1 MDSKRIDIFKEFAS
15 YIEYPMV
22 VFEAESGKILDI
34 NDEAKQ
40 LLGNDVKN
48 IHIEPGRVL
57 TKRDFWNMLKSKK
70 SLIWHRIRM
79 VTDGNEHL
87 VSGLVNETSVDGELI
102 YSVMFE
108 LRADMNIGSLTLER
122 IVNHGRIIAVHVGLD
137 EDGKR
142 HVEYASQN
150 ITQYGYSRVELY
162 DNGMMLEDMVC
173 PEDVENF
180 EEDMKMAV
188 EQQMDESSH
197 ECRILT
203 VEKDLVPVRMLIHYN
218 YDDNGVLTDYEVLAL
233 DRKEELKNRDENQYL
248 SDAISKMKSVVIVK
262 SFQAGRRILKYISP
276 NANILGMNVDA
287 LRQGNKLTED
297 YVHPE
302 DRDLV
307 IDSIY
312 QAVANGVAELDN
324 TFRIVRDDGKMVW
337 VEAHLTIN
345 RISDGEAEVAFLVN
359 DITEQKEMEQEV
371 ANMIMASEEKLAMSV
386 EYQKTDVHKDHDIFE
401 VGSRLQLMAES
412 VGVYAGYYIVALAE
426 DGRLLTNPIGPAKNM
441 GVFYDIVERPEIQV
455 KINEIREQVKIQKIS
470 KSVDFDLAG
479 IPVSMTFA
487 PIIVNEAVKA
497 FWVLAAIDGEG
508 IVEMGD
514 MIEAQWQLASK
525 IVNDFYEKDRIE
537 EAIKNKK
544 LTEFKL
550 KREKQERKVLQELLN
565 IALKEGE
572 AGLGEMCQR
581 IGMYL
586 SVSYIGIYTENRETE
601 NAGKYFIWTQT
612 DDENVFF
619 DRMELSVSEI
629 KEIEKLTEEKS
640 GISATIRS
648 KKPFMSELL
657 HNSNMKFIAIEIM
670 TPGVDAGGYIAFG
683 DPSRE
688 EKFDKNEQYFVAT
701 ATKLIQQVVFQKQY
715 VVKKDTIREGFL
727 ETYDHIRDA
736 VFVKNN
742 ETGEII
748 FANKAMDKLFG
759 YSLVGIKAQ
768 EIVNDQLEQYRQ
780 ISGIK
785 KRFIA
790 NNKVSKWQSY
800 LKELDQIMNVVEIK
814 LNVFTTADLSLV
826 ILKKNKNK

>member
-79 VTDGNEHL
+79 VTDGNEQL

-173 PEDVENF
+173 PEDVENL

-218 YDDNGVLTDYEVLAL
+218 YDGNGVLTDYEVLAL

-470 KSVDFDLAG
+470 KSVDIDLAG

>member
-1 MDSKRIDIFKEFAS
+1 MDSKRLDIFKEFAS

-22 VFEAESGKILDI
+22 VFEAESGKVLDI

-40 LLGNDVKN
+40 LLGNDVKS

-87 VSGLVNETSVDGELI
+87 VSGLVNETSVDGILI

-108 LRADMNIGSLTLER
+108 LRADMTIGSLTLER
-122 IVNHGRIIAVHVGLD
+122 IVNHGRIIAVHVSLD

-173 PEDVENF
+173 PEDVENL

-337 VEAHLTIN
+337 VETHLTIN

-386 EYQKTDVHKDHDIFE
+386 EYQKTDVHRDHDIFE

-470 KSVDFDLAG
+470 KSVDINLAG
-479 IPVSMTFA
+479 IPVRMTFA

-572 AGLGEMCQR
+572 ARLGEMCQR

-640 GISATIRS
+640 GISATIKS
-648 KKPFMSELL
+648 KKPFMAELL

>member
-22 VFEAESGKILDI
+22 VFEADSGKVLDI

-57 TKRDFWNMLKSKK
+57 TKQDFWNMLKSKK

-87 VSGLVNETSVDGELI
+87 VAGLVNETSVDGVLI

-108 LRADMNIGSLTLER
+108 LRADMTIGSLTLER
-122 IVNHGRIIAVHVGLD
+122 IVNHGRIIAVHVSLD

-173 PEDVENF
+173 PEDFENL
-180 EEDMKMAV
+180 EEDMRMAV

-233 DRKEELKNRDENQYL
+233 DRKEELKSRDENQYL
-248 SDAISKMKSVVIVK
+248 SDAMSKMKSVVVVK

-276 NANILGMNVDA
+276 NATILGMNVDA

-297 YVHPE
+297 YIHPE

-312 QAVANGVAELDN
+312 QAVANGVGELDN
-324 TFRIVRDDGKMVW
+324 SFRIVRDDGRMIW

-359 DITEQKEMEQEV
+359 DITEQKEMEQEI
-371 ANMIMASEEKLAMSV
+371 ASMIMASEEKLAMSV
-386 EYQKTDVHKDHDIFE
+386 EHQKLDVHKDHDIFE
-401 VGSRLQLMAES
+401 VGGRLQLMAES
-412 VGVYAGYYIVALAE
+412 VGANAGYYIVALS
-426 DGRLLTNPIGPAKNM
+426 DTGKIITSPVGPGNNM
-441 GVFYDIVERPEIQV
+441 GMFYDLFERPEVQER
-455 KINEIREQVKIQKIS
+455 INEIVEQTKLQMVS
-470 KSVDFDLAG
+470 KSLDLNLDGLSVRMSFSPLSVDEV
-479 IPVSMTFA
+479 I
-487 PIIVNEAVKA
+487 KA
-497 FWVLAAIDGEG
+497 FWVLASIDGEG
-508 IVEMGD
+508 LEEMSD
-514 MIEAQWQLASK
+514 VVEAQWQLASS
-525 IVNDFYEKDRIE
+525 IVNDFYAKDRIE
-537 EAIKNKK
+537 AAVKNKK
-544 LTEFKL
+544 LIEFKL

-565 IALKEGE
+565 IAMQEGE
-572 AGLGEMCQR
+572 AGLSEMCQR

-601 NAGKYFIWTQT
+601 NAEKYFIWTQT
-612 DDENVFF
+612 DDEHVFF

-629 KEIEKLTEEKS
+629 KEIEKLTDEKS
-640 GISATIRS
+640 GISATLKS
-648 KKPFMSELL
+648 KKPFMAELL
-657 HNSNMKFIAIEIM
+657 HNSNMKFVAIEIM

-683 DPSRE
+683 DPTRE
-688 EKFDKNEQYFVAT
+688 DKFDKNEQHFVAT
-701 ATKLIQQVVFQKQY
+701 ATKLIQQVVFQKQQ
-715 VVKKDTIREGFL
+715 VVRKDTIREGFL

-768 EIVNDQLEQYRQ
+768 EIVNDQMEQYRQ

>member
-79 VTDGNEHL
+79 VTDGNEQL

-173 PEDVENF
+173 PEDVENL

-218 YDDNGVLTDYEVLAL
+218 YDGNGVLTDYEVLAL

-470 KSVDFDLAG
+470 KSVDIDLAG

-768 EIVNDQLEQYRQ
+768 EIVNDQMEQYRQ

-800 LKELDQIMNVVEIK
+800 LKELDQIMNVVEIR

>member
-1 MDSKRIDIFKEFAS
+1 
-15 YIEYPMV
+15 
-22 VFEAESGKILDI
+22 
-34 NDEAKQ
+34 
-40 LLGNDVKN
+40 
-48 IHIEPGRVL
+48 
-57 TKRDFWNMLKSKK
+57 
-70 SLIWHRIRM
+70 
-79 VTDGNEHL
+79 
-87 VSGLVNETSVDGELI
+87 
-102 YSVMFE
+102 
-108 LRADMNIGSLTLER
+108 
-122 IVNHGRIIAVHVGLD
+122 
-137 EDGKR
+137 
-142 HVEYASQN
+142 
-150 ITQYGYSRVELY
+150 
-162 DNGMMLEDMVC
+162 
-173 PEDVENF
+173 
-180 EEDMKMAV
+180 
-188 EQQMDESSH
+188 
-197 ECRILT
+197 
-203 VEKDLVPVRMLIHYN
+203 
-218 YDDNGVLTDYEVLAL
+218 
-233 DRKEELKNRDENQYL
+233 
-248 SDAISKMKSVVIVK
+248 
-262 SFQAGRRILKYISP
+262 
-276 NANILGMNVDA
+276 
-287 LRQGNKLTED
+287 
-297 YVHPE
+297 
-302 DRDLV
+302 
-307 IDSIY
+307 
-312 QAVANGVAELDN
+312 
-324 TFRIVRDDGKMVW
+324 
-337 VEAHLTIN
+337 
-345 RISDGEAEVAFLVN
+345 
-359 DITEQKEMEQEV
+359 
-371 ANMIMASEEKLAMSV
+371 
-386 EYQKTDVHKDHDIFE
+386 
-401 VGSRLQLMAES
+401 MAES

-470 KSVDFDLAG
+470 KSVDIDLAG

>member
-173 PEDVENF
+173 PEDVENL

-218 YDDNGVLTDYEVLAL
+218 YDGNGVLTDYEVLAL

-470 KSVDFDLAG
+470 KSVDIDLAG

>member
-22 VFEAESGKILDI
+22 VFEAESGNVLDI
-34 NDEAKQ
+34 NDEAKL
-40 LLGNDVKN
+40 LLGDDVKN

-57 TKRDFWNMLKSKK
+57 TKQDFWNMLKTKK

-87 VSGLVNETSVDGELI
+87 VAGLVNETSVDGVLI

-108 LRADMNIGSLTLER
+108 LRADMTIGSLTLER
-122 IVNHGRIIAVHVGLD
+122 IVNHGRIIAVHVSLD

-173 PEDVENF
+173 PEDVENL
-180 EEDMKMAV
+180 EEDMRMAV

-233 DRKEELKNRDENQYL
+233 DRKEELKSRDENQYL
-248 SDAISKMKSVVIVK
+248 SDAMSKMKSVVVVK

-412 VGVYAGYYIVALAE
+412 VGANAGYYIVALS
-426 DGRLLTNPIGPAKNM
+426 DTGKIITNPVGPGNNM
-441 GVFYDIVERPEIQV
+441 GMFYDLFERPEMQER
-455 KINEIREQVKIQKIS
+455 INEIVEQTKLQMVS
-470 KSVDFDLAG
+470 KSLDLNLDGLSVRMSFSPLAVD
-479 IPVSMTFA
+479 
-487 PIIVNEAVKA
+487 EAIKA
-497 FWVLAAIDGEG
+497 FWVLASIDGEG
-508 IVEMGD
+508 LEEMSD
-514 MIEAQWQLASK
+514 VVEAQWQLATS
-525 IVNDFYEKDRIE
+525 IVNDFYAKDRIE
-537 EAIKNKK
+537 AAVKNKK

-565 IALKEGE
+565 IAMQEGE
-572 AGLGEMCQR
+572 AGLSEMCQR

-601 NAGKYFIWTQT
+601 NAEKYFIWTQT
-612 DDENVFF
+612 DDEHVFF

-629 KEIEKLTEEKS
+629 KEIEKLTDEKS
-640 GISATIRS
+640 GISATLKS
-648 KKPFMSELL
+648 KKPFMAELL
-657 HNSNMKFIAIEIM
+657 HNSNMKFVAIEIM

-683 DPSRE
+683 DPTRE
-688 EKFDKNEQYFVAT
+688 DKFDKNEQHFVAT
-701 ATKLIQQVVFQKQY
+701 ATKLIQQVVFQKQQ
-715 VVKKDTIREGFL
+715 VVRKDTIREGFL

-768 EIVNDQLEQYRQ
+768 EIVNDQMEQYRQ

>member
-173 PEDVENF
+173 PEDVENL

-203 VEKDLVPVRMLIHYN
+203 VEKDLVPVRMFIHYN
-218 YDDNGVLTDYEVLAL
+218 YDGNGVLTDYEVLAL

-470 KSVDFDLAG
+470 KSVDIDLAG

>member
-1 MDSKRIDIFKEFAS
+1 MDSKRLDIFKEFAS

-22 VFEAESGKILDI
+22 VFEAESGKVLDI

-40 LLGNDVKN
+40 LLGNDVKS

-87 VSGLVNETSVDGELI
+87 VSGLVNETSVDGILI

-108 LRADMNIGSLTLER
+108 LRADMTIGSLTLER
-122 IVNHGRIIAVHVGLD
+122 IVNHGRIIAVHVSLD

-173 PEDVENF
+173 PEDVENL

-337 VEAHLTIN
+337 VETHLTIN

-386 EYQKTDVHKDHDIFE
+386 EYQKTDVHRDHDIFE

-470 KSVDFDLAG
+470 KSVDINLAG
-479 IPVSMTFA
+479 IPVRMTFA

-640 GISATIRS
+640 GISATIKS
-648 KKPFMSELL
+648 KKPFMAELL

>member
-22 VFEAESGKILDI
+22 VFEAESGKVLDI

-87 VSGLVNETSVDGELI
+87 VSGMVNETSVDGVLI

-108 LRADMNIGSLTLER
+108 LRADMTIGSLTLER
-122 IVNHGRIIAVHVGLD
+122 IVNHGRIIAVHVSLD

-162 DNGMMLEDMVC
+162 DNGMMLEDMIC
-173 PEDVENF
+173 PEDVENL

-233 DRKEELKNRDENQYL
+233 DRKEELKKRDENQYL
-248 SDAISKMKSVVIVK
+248 SDAMSKMKSVVIVK

-297 YVHPE
+297 YVHPD

-470 KSVDFDLAG
+470 KSVDIDLAG
-479 IPVSMTFA
+479 IPVRMTFA

-648 KKPFMSELL
+648 KKPFMAELL

>member
-173 PEDVENF
+173 PEDVENL

-218 YDDNGVLTDYEVLAL
+218 YDGNGVLTDYEVLAL

-470 KSVDFDLAG
+470 KSVDIDLAG

-648 KKPFMSELL
+648 KKPFMAELL

>member
-1 MDSKRIDIFKEFAS
+1 
-15 YIEYPMV
+15 
-22 VFEAESGKILDI
+22 
-34 NDEAKQ
+34 
-40 LLGNDVKN
+40 
-48 IHIEPGRVL
+48 
-57 TKRDFWNMLKSKK
+57 
-70 SLIWHRIRM
+70 
-79 VTDGNEHL
+79 
-87 VSGLVNETSVDGELI
+87 
-102 YSVMFE
+102 
-108 LRADMNIGSLTLER
+108 
-122 IVNHGRIIAVHVGLD
+122 
-137 EDGKR
+137 
-142 HVEYASQN
+142 
-150 ITQYGYSRVELY
+150 
-162 DNGMMLEDMVC
+162 
-173 PEDVENF
+173 
-180 EEDMKMAV
+180 
-188 EQQMDESSH
+188 
-197 ECRILT
+197 
-203 VEKDLVPVRMLIHYN
+203 
-218 YDDNGVLTDYEVLAL
+218 
-233 DRKEELKNRDENQYL
+233 
-248 SDAISKMKSVVIVK
+248 
-262 SFQAGRRILKYISP
+262 
-276 NANILGMNVDA
+276 
-287 LRQGNKLTED
+287 
-297 YVHPE
+297 
-302 DRDLV
+302 
-307 IDSIY
+307 
-312 QAVANGVAELDN
+312 
-324 TFRIVRDDGKMVW
+324 
-337 VEAHLTIN
+337 
-345 RISDGEAEVAFLVN
+345 
-359 DITEQKEMEQEV
+359 
-371 ANMIMASEEKLAMSV
+371 
-386 EYQKTDVHKDHDIFE
+386 
-401 VGSRLQLMAES
+401 
-412 VGVYAGYYIVALAE
+412 
-426 DGRLLTNPIGPAKNM
+426 
-441 GVFYDIVERPEIQV
+441 
-455 KINEIREQVKIQKIS
+455 
-470 KSVDFDLAG
+470 
-479 IPVSMTFA
+479 
-487 PIIVNEAVKA
+487 
-497 FWVLAAIDGEG
+497 
-508 IVEMGD
+508 
-514 MIEAQWQLASK
+514 
-525 IVNDFYEKDRIE
+525 
-537 EAIKNKK
+537 
-544 LTEFKL
+544 
-550 KREKQERKVLQELLN
+550 
-565 IALKEGE
+565 
-572 AGLGEMCQR
+572 MCQR

>member
-173 PEDVENF
+173 PEDVENL

-218 YDDNGVLTDYEVLAL
+218 YDGNGVLTDYEVLAL

-470 KSVDFDLAG
+470 KSVDIDLAG

-780 ISGIK
+780 IFGIK

>member
-1 MDSKRIDIFKEFAS
+1 
-15 YIEYPMV
+15 
-22 VFEAESGKILDI
+22 
-34 NDEAKQ
+34 
-40 LLGNDVKN
+40 
-48 IHIEPGRVL
+48 
-57 TKRDFWNMLKSKK
+57 
-70 SLIWHRIRM
+70 M

-87 VSGLVNETSVDGELI
+87 VSGLVNETSVDGILI

-108 LRADMNIGSLTLER
+108 LRADMTIGSLTLER
-122 IVNHGRIIAVHVGLD
+122 IVNHGRIIAVHVSLD

-173 PEDVENF
+173 PEDVENL

-337 VEAHLTIN
+337 VETHLTIN

-386 EYQKTDVHKDHDIFE
+386 EYQKTDVHRDHDIFE

-470 KSVDFDLAG
+470 KSVDINLAG
-479 IPVSMTFA
+479 IPVRMTFA

-640 GISATIRS
+640 GISATIKS
-648 KKPFMSELL
+648 KKPFMAELL